1 MMADVIDSM
10 ANVEDNVVSDD
21 DTEVMETEDSKASLN

>member
-1 MMADVIDSM
+1 MADVIDSM